1 MKAPYSIVQPP
12 FDLKFED
19 RPKKD
24 LVAYRD
30 WFHAVMPERLA
41 ELTRAVTSTSR
52 FENWK
57 ADLGPDSLGPL
68 GEWFL
73 REVETRKRTE
83 EELGEIKDGL
93 SFPIDVPDEELTNR
107 TFSLAMDIGMY
118 LGQVILKNV
127 PGTSWDQPVK
137 SPKLV
142 DHGQP
147 VIKGA
152 GKVPLNPVRITV
164 TLAYGL
170 AANKE
175 TGGGLRTI
183 YDIWSKKLA

>member
-1 MKAPYSIVQPP
+1 
-12 FDLKFED
+12 
-19 RPKKD
+19 
-24 LVAYRD
+24 
-30 WFHAVMPERLA
+30 VMPERLA
-41 ELTRAVTSTSR
+41 ELTRAVTSTSG
-52 FENWK
+52 FEDWK
-57 ADLGPDSLGPL
+57 PDLRPDSLGPL

-73 REVETRKRTE
+73 GEVETRKRTT
-83 EELGEIKDGL
+83 EELGEIKDRA
-93 SFPIDVPDEELTNR
+93 SFPIDVPDEELTNQ

-118 LGQVILKNV
+118 LGRVVLENV

-170 AANKE
+170 AAKKE